1 MSLFNFLIRQYLKAR
16 WARIFKAIEQPSETQ
31 HAIFHSLILQ
41 AKHTAWGKTYQYE
54 KIKTITDFQAVVP
67 LSDYDD
73 LKPWIEKIQLGE
85 QNVLWPQPVKWMAK
99 SSGTTADKSKYIPL
113 PSASIFDN
121 HIKGGKDFMAM
132 YYYQFSNANI
142 FSGKSVVL
150 GGSLSDTFE
159 NYIQAGDL
167 SGILVHQVPEWL
179 QVFRTPARHV
189 VTIADWEKKLEVMS
203 SQLQHENVTSITG
216 VPAWMLQ
223 LLTRVLAKSGKK
235 KIAEVWPNL
244 ELIVHGGV
252 DFLPYK
258 TQFEQMVGK
267 PIHYVNAYN
276 ASEGFFAF
284 QDSDVLGMLLH
295 PGCGIFYEFIA
306 WEDYEQNNHAI
317 TLSEVRLN
325 QKYVIVISTNG
336 GLWRYVVG
344 DLVEFTSLQ
353 PFRLNVVG
361 RTKQCINMFGEEL
374 MVHNAELAL
383 ANTCEALKCSVK
395 EYTVAPRMEA
405 SKSSGWHEW
414 VIEFTATPKSLEE
427 FVVCLDNQ
435 LKLLN
440 SDYEAKRK
448 NDLMLKPLQVFSL
461 KGGTFYHYMTKRQK
475 VGGQHKVPRL
485 QNSTDWVDELKLG
498 ITD

>member
-1 MSLFNFLIRQYLKAR
+1 
-16 WARIFKAIEQPSETQ
+16 
-31 HAIFHSLILQ
+31 
-41 AKHTAWGKTYQYE
+41 
-54 KIKTITDFQAVVP
+54 
-67 LSDYDD
+67 
-73 LKPWIEKIQLGE
+73 
-85 QNVLWPQPVKWMAK
+85 
-99 SSGTTADKSKYIPL
+99 
-113 PSASIFDN
+113 
-121 HIKGGKDFMAM
+121 
-132 YYYQFSNANI
+132 
-142 FSGKSVVL
+142 
-150 GGSLSDTFE
+150 
-159 NYIQAGDL
+159 
-167 SGILVHQVPEWL
+167 
-179 QVFRTPARHV
+179 
-189 VTIADWEKKLEVMS
+189 
-203 SQLQHENVTSITG
+203 
-216 VPAWMLQ
+216 
-223 LLTRVLAKSGKK
+223 
-235 KIAEVWPNL
+235 
-244 ELIVHGGV
+244 
-252 DFLPYK
+252 
-258 TQFEQMVGK
+258 
-267 PIHYVNAYN
+267 
-276 ASEGFFAF
+276 
-284 QDSDVLGMLLH
+284 MLLH

-306 WEDYEQNNHAI
+306 WEDYKQNNHAI
-317 TLSEVRLN
+317 TLSEVKLN

-414 VIEFTATPKSLEE
+414 VIEFTATPKSLAD

-435 LKLLN
+435 LKSLN

-448 NDLMLKPLQVFSL
+448 NDLMLKPLQVFSV
-461 KGGTFYHYMTKRQK
+461 KAGTFYHYMTKRQK